1 MAASATFDLPMNLFL
16 GVVADSGSSKSPLY
30 REFVK
35 RPFGNTL
42 AAEKQTYRIAL
53 SYWRNQ
59 NPKER

>member
-1 MAASATFDLPMNLFL
+1 MNLFL